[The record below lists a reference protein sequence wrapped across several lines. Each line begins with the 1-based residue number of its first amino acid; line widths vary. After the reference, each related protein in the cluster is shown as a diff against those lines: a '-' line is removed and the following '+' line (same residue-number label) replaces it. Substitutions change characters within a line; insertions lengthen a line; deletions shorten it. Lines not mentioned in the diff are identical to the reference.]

1 MIFRGGGVMK
11 HALQISIGKRMQSRG
26 LVSYRRIPIR
36 ERLLRLLLG
45 SKTHLT
51 VIIPGDTVEE
61 LAIREIGKEG

>member
-1 MIFRGGGVMK
+1 MK

-26 LVSYRRIPIR
+26 VVSYRRIPIR

-45 SKTHLT
+45 GKTQLT